1 MNGPD
6 YMRRAIMLAK
16 QAEGYTSPNPLV
28 GAVIVK
34 DSRIIG
40 EGYHRSY
47 GQLHAERDALN
58 SCTESPEGADIYVT
72 LEPCCHYGKQ
82 PPCTEAII
90 EAGIKRVIV
99 GSRDPNPLVCGRGN
113 EMLRQ
118 CGIIVETD
126 YMKEECDA
134 MNYVFFHYI
143 THKTPYVV
151 MKYAMTMDGKIAA
164 CTGDSKWVTGE
175 EARKRVHEDRHRYSA
190 IMVGVGTVIAD
201 NPSLTCRLEGK
212 KNPIRIICDSNLSTP
227 LSSTIVE
234 SANEVRTIIATTC
247 TDLYRHEPY
256 ISKGCEIVTVNEV
269 CGHTDLKELMKKLG
283 EMTIDSVLLEGGGT
297 LNWSAVNQGIINR
310 VQTYIAPKIVGGD
323 AAPSPV
329 RGEGYKLMDQA
340 LRLSHISTERLGE
353 DYLIESEVVNHVYGD
368 N

>member
-234 SANEVRTIIATTC
+234 SANEVRTII
-247 TDLYRHEPY
+247 DRYR
-256 ISKGCEIVTVNEV
+256 
-269 CGHTDLKELMKKLG
+269 
-283 EMTIDSVLLEGGGT
+283 
-297 LNWSAVNQGIINR
+297 Q
-310 VQTYIAPKIVGGD
+310 
-323 AAPSPV
+323 
-329 RGEGYKLMDQA
+329 
-340 LRLSHISTERLGE
+340 
-353 DYLIESEVVNHVYGD
+353 
-368 N
+368 